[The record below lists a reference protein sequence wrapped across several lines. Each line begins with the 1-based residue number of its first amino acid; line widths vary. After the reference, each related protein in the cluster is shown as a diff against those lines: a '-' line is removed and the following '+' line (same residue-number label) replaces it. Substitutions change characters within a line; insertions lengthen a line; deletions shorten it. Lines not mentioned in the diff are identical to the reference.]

1 MDQILSMWCLVWK
14 KKSQWSGWFKR
25 RWKDYVFG
33 RITSVRAWNS
43 SISHCLLVHSAPNRF
58 LPIYCLSLLIL
69 HSQLQGLQ
77 VAAQTL
83 TTAQLCQPQLKLEVV
98 QKKQPICT
106 INNSPIS
113 PRMPPHSGQTVGRAL
128 LQPLI
133 ATNMQCE
140 SDAVKSPHCKWLHI
154 CIFQVYF
161 FISRSLTQMLKS
173 TMQKQ

>member
-1 MDQILSMWCLVWK
+1 MWCLVWK
-14 KKSQWSGWFKR
+14 NKGQWSGWFKR

-43 SISHCLLVHSAPNRF
+43 SISHCLLVYSAPNRF
-58 LPIYCLSLLIL
+58 LPIHFLSLLIL

-83 TTAQLCQPQLKLEVV
+83 TTAPLCQPQLKLAVV
-98 QKKQPICT
+98 QKKGKQPICT

-113 PRMPPHSGQTVGRAL
+113 PRMPPHSGQTLGRAL

-133 ATNMQCE
+133 VTNMQCE
-140 SDAVKSPHCKWLHI
+140 SDAVKSPHCKWFHI
-154 CIFQVYF
+154 CI
-161 FISRSLTQMLKS
+161 SSLLFLS
-173 TMQKQ
+173 VALLPRC